1 MAKMDKYEEMFEGL
15 DLSDEFKRSFLM
27 AKGIDVSEPE
37 EVVAAQEPSASLV
50 NTPVQEKQQE
60 SVDETKTPPP
70 IPTKVQPQTSESKVF
85 YKDVTEKIEASL
97 ADEYENIVKEKNH
110 LLSTYDPDLSI
121 SLKEDVNQFFNP
133 TMAEPQKK
141 SIENKPIKI
150 EAQSM
155 HKEMLG
161 VENNKAIENVVEE
174 NTEIKP
180 VEIEA
185 EDNKVVENIIEENT
199 EIKPVEIEAEDNK
212 VVENVVE
219 ESTEIKPVE
228 IEAEDNKVAENVVE
242 ENIET
247 KDERVKVLKEFEQEK
262 IEDQDLLLDDDL
274 LDLDVDFA
282 FDLDAELDEIDK
294 LEKMLPKKDNSG
306 VKEKVVIEK
315 PDFSNRVENEDLK
328 VYDNF
333 YYLKELNPSLYT
345 KIKQTES
352 TLIHDHVK
360 TVQEFNG
367 VIETFCKDV
376 INADLNKICSKKVL
390 GTSFNYERVISMN
403 DANIVSLKD
412 IETLNHQLKNNVS
425 LDSKYTT
432 LVNDKNVIS
441 GNVLRNGLKSLDVVL
456 RAFYKVNDKK
466 KWLKDSTKIDAYD
479 IYKVT
484 TTAPGCK
491 KEYYGIDSSV
501 TPNAYAVIKEYDV
514 QNMDMNFVK
523 RNMSV
528 LERIHSNTMDPI
540 EGIADIK
547 QLNEVNTEDESYYV
561 SYVFHKQ
568 PMELSQENL
577 NRADTPFERVQMCKR
592 LSNAISQLHNLEE
605 PIYHRLINAKS
616 VVLCD
621 FSDKKFG
628 IVPYLINFDFSKF
641 KAADAKMTVLE
652 QFKNEVDS
660 LKQEDMEYICEYDMT
675 DTSYEKMDIYALGI
689 LFIRILS
696 GDLQSPRLDLADKLN
711 LIEENYNSKIADLL
725 EMMLSETAIDRP
737 TAKQVYAVFMEAY
750 SSVSSEKNDAIIVTP
765 KELKENDDVLNGD
778 ADLDFNYEEA
788 MQDLSDNENT
798 KESYIIPMDVERE
811 EDDEIVEEEEVVSK
825 KEKLDFS
832 YHEPNTPIE
841 IKDNFAYLKDHDL
854 TLYKKI
860 KDVESNC
867 INDHSG
873 TAKKLRDVLDYFLN
887 HLIKESNKEQQ
898 CLAFNRE
905 NANGK
910 DKEAK
915 NIESV
920 NIFIKVNFIDE
931 YNLLVNKK
939 NKGYRSTK
947 ERQTIINDLHALRMM
962 ANLAS
967 HQEDIVQ
974 SRWKKFRTSK
984 TINGEEKFVING
996 AVLKGCF
1003 GKLNTVLRFYYG
1015 EKSTNYS
1022 SHAMK
1027 LGDYDIYAYAAT
1039 KDSGGT
1045 RYLEEFH
1052 GIKQGKKNEY
1062 AIIRKYDKEKMDKN
1076 FIQRNISTLEL
1087 INDNM
1092 SNSIKGVSKVKD
1104 LNKIDSEDDEF
1115 YYIAY
1120 TFSKEPMA
1128 LNQQMLDKIKSSA
1141 EKVNICTTLSEAI
1154 SKLHDLEEPIY
1165 HRMINPGSIIVC
1177 DYGLKEGYVP
1187 YLIGFDFSKFD
1198 KQSEYATVIDVYN
1211 KEVERQNENNE
1222 DNFKYIC
1229 PNDLHVNSNSN
1240 FGQRDIYALGVLF
1253 IRILTGDL
1261 KPKKDEIDLLNE
1273 IEKQYSPELAD
1284 LLERMIS
1291 EAAMERPDANT
1302 VYSVF
1307 KEALEEY
1314 K

>member
-37 EVVAAQEPSASLV
+37 EVVATQEPSASLV

-60 SVDETKTPPP
+60 SVDETKTTTP

-85 YKDVTEKIEASL
+85 YKGVTEKIEASL

-141 SIENKPIKI
+141 SVENKPIKI
-150 EAQSM
+150 KAQSM

-174 NTEIKP
+174 S
-180 VEIEA
+180 
-185 EDNKVVENIIEENT
+185 T

-212 VVENVVE
+212 VVENV
-219 ESTEIKPVE
+219 I
-228 IEAEDNKVAENVVE
+228 E

-333 YYLKELNPSLYT
+333 YYLKDLNPSLYT

-376 INADLNKICSKKVL
+376 INADLNTICRKKVL

-696 GDLQSPRLDLADKLN
+696 GDLQSPRLDLADKL
-711 LIEENYNSKIADLL
+711 KA
-725 EMMLSETAIDRP
+725 
-737 TAKQVYAVFMEAY
+737 
-750 SSVSSEKNDAIIVTP
+750 
-765 KELKENDDVLNGD
+765 
-778 ADLDFNYEEA
+778 
-788 MQDLSDNENT
+788 
-798 KESYIIPMDVERE
+798 
-811 EDDEIVEEEEVVSK
+811 
-825 KEKLDFS
+825 
-832 YHEPNTPIE
+832 
-841 IKDNFAYLKDHDL
+841 
-854 TLYKKI
+854 
-860 KDVESNC
+860 
-867 INDHSG
+867 
-873 TAKKLRDVLDYFLN
+873 
-887 HLIKESNKEQQ
+887 
-898 CLAFNRE
+898 
-905 NANGK
+905 
-910 DKEAK
+910 
-915 NIESV
+915 
-920 NIFIKVNFIDE
+920 
-931 YNLLVNKK
+931 
-939 NKGYRSTK
+939 
-947 ERQTIINDLHALRMM
+947 
-962 ANLAS
+962 
-967 HQEDIVQ
+967 
-974 SRWKKFRTSK
+974 
-984 TINGEEKFVING
+984 
-996 AVLKGCF
+996 
-1003 GKLNTVLRFYYG
+1003 
-1015 EKSTNYS
+1015 
-1022 SHAMK
+1022 
-1027 LGDYDIYAYAAT
+1027 
-1039 KDSGGT
+1039 
-1045 RYLEEFH
+1045 
-1052 GIKQGKKNEY
+1052 
-1062 AIIRKYDKEKMDKN
+1062 
-1076 FIQRNISTLEL
+1076 
-1087 INDNM
+1087 
-1092 SNSIKGVSKVKD
+1092 
-1104 LNKIDSEDDEF
+1104 
-1115 YYIAY
+1115 
-1120 TFSKEPMA
+1120 
-1128 LNQQMLDKIKSSA
+1128 
-1141 EKVNICTTLSEAI
+1141 
-1154 SKLHDLEEPIY
+1154 
-1165 HRMINPGSIIVC
+1165 
-1177 DYGLKEGYVP
+1177 
-1187 YLIGFDFSKFD
+1187 
-1198 KQSEYATVIDVYN
+1198 
-1211 KEVERQNENNE
+1211 
-1222 DNFKYIC
+1222 
-1229 PNDLHVNSNSN
+1229 
-1240 FGQRDIYALGVLF
+1240 
-1253 IRILTGDL
+1253 
-1261 KPKKDEIDLLNE
+1261 
-1273 IEKQYSPELAD
+1273 
-1284 LLERMIS
+1284 
-1291 EAAMERPDANT
+1291 
-1302 VYSVF
+1302 
-1307 KEALEEY
+1307 
-1314 K
+1314 

>member
-37 EVVAAQEPSASLV
+37 EVVATQEPSASLV

-60 SVDETKTPPP
+60 SVDETKTTTP

-85 YKDVTEKIEASL
+85 YKGVTEKIEASL

-141 SIENKPIKI
+141 SVENKPIKI

-174 NTEIKP
+174 STEIKP

-185 EDNKVVENIIEENT
+185 EDNKVV
-199 EIKPVEIEAEDNK
+199 
-212 VVENVVE
+212 
-219 ESTEIKPVE
+219 
-228 IEAEDNKVAENVVE
+228 ENVVE

-333 YYLKELNPSLYT
+333 YYLKDLNPSLYT

-376 INADLNKICSKKVL
+376 INADLNTICRKKVL

-628 IVPYLINFDFSKF
+628 IVPYLINF
-641 KAADAKMTVLE
+641 
-652 QFKNEVDS
+652 
-660 LKQEDMEYICEYDMT
+660 
-675 DTSYEKMDIYALGI
+675 
-689 LFIRILS
+689 
-696 GDLQSPRLDLADKLN
+696 
-711 LIEENYNSKIADLL
+711 
-725 EMMLSETAIDRP
+725 
-737 TAKQVYAVFMEAY
+737 
-750 SSVSSEKNDAIIVTP
+750 VST
-765 KELKENDDVLNGD
+765 
-778 ADLDFNYEEA
+778 
-788 MQDLSDNENT
+788 
-798 KESYIIPMDVERE
+798 
-811 EDDEIVEEEEVVSK
+811 
-825 KEKLDFS
+825 
-832 YHEPNTPIE
+832 
-841 IKDNFAYLKDHDL
+841 
-854 TLYKKI
+854 
-860 KDVESNC
+860 
-867 INDHSG
+867 
-873 TAKKLRDVLDYFLN
+873 
-887 HLIKESNKEQQ
+887 HLITP
-898 CLAFNRE
+898 R
-905 NANGK
+905 
-910 DKEAK
+910 
-915 NIESV
+915 
-920 NIFIKVNFIDE
+920 
-931 YNLLVNKK
+931 
-939 NKGYRSTK
+939 
-947 ERQTIINDLHALRMM
+947 
-962 ANLAS
+962 
-967 HQEDIVQ
+967 
-974 SRWKKFRTSK
+974 KFQ
-984 TINGEEKFVING
+984 
-996 AVLKGCF
+996 VL
-1003 GKLNTVLRFYYG
+1003 
-1015 EKSTNYS
+1015 
-1022 SHAMK
+1022 
-1027 LGDYDIYAYAAT
+1027 
-1039 KDSGGT
+1039 
-1045 RYLEEFH
+1045 
-1052 GIKQGKKNEY
+1052 
-1062 AIIRKYDKEKMDKN
+1062 
-1076 FIQRNISTLEL
+1076 
-1087 INDNM
+1087 
-1092 SNSIKGVSKVKD
+1092 
-1104 LNKIDSEDDEF
+1104 
-1115 YYIAY
+1115 
-1120 TFSKEPMA
+1120 
-1128 LNQQMLDKIKSSA
+1128 
-1141 EKVNICTTLSEAI
+1141 
-1154 SKLHDLEEPIY
+1154 
-1165 HRMINPGSIIVC
+1165 
-1177 DYGLKEGYVP
+1177 
-1187 YLIGFDFSKFD
+1187 
-1198 KQSEYATVIDVYN
+1198 
-1211 KEVERQNENNE
+1211 
-1222 DNFKYIC
+1222 
-1229 PNDLHVNSNSN
+1229 
-1240 FGQRDIYALGVLF
+1240 
-1253 IRILTGDL
+1253 
-1261 KPKKDEIDLLNE
+1261 
-1273 IEKQYSPELAD
+1273 
-1284 LLERMIS
+1284 
-1291 EAAMERPDANT
+1291 
-1302 VYSVF
+1302 
-1307 KEALEEY
+1307 
-1314 K
+1314 

>member
-37 EVVAAQEPSASLV
+37 EVVATQEPSASLG

-60 SVDETKTPPP
+60 SVDETKTTTP
-70 IPTKVQPQTSESKVF
+70 ILTKVQPQTSKSKVF

-141 SIENKPIKI
+141 SVENKPIKI

-174 NTEIKP
+174 S
-180 VEIEA
+180 
-185 EDNKVVENIIEENT
+185 T

-212 VVENVVE
+212 VVENV
-219 ESTEIKPVE
+219 I
-228 IEAEDNKVAENVVE
+228 E

-333 YYLKELNPSLYT
+333 YYLKDLNPSLYT

-376 INADLNKICSKKVL
+376 INADLNTICSKKVL

-403 DANIVSLKD
+403 DANIVSLND

-1015 EKSTNYS
+1015 EKSTNYN

-1229 PNDLHVNSNSN
+1229 PNDLHANCNSN
-1240 FGQRDIYALGVLF
+1240 FGQRDIYALGMLF
-1253 IRILTGDL
+1253 IRILTGNL
-1261 KPKKDEIDLLNE
+1261 NPEKNEIKLLDEIE
-1273 IEKQYSPELAD
+1273 EQYSAKLAD

>member
-27 AKGIDVSEPE
+27 AKGIDVSESE

-97 ADEYENIVKEKNH
+97 ADKYENIVKEKNH

-185 EDNKVVENIIEENT
+185 EDNKVVENVI
-199 EIKPVEIEAEDNK
+199 
-212 VVENVVE
+212 
-219 ESTEIKPVE
+219 
-228 IEAEDNKVAENVVE
+228 E

-294 LEKMLPKKDNSG
+294 LEKMLPKKDISG

-360 TVQEFNG
+360 TVQEFSG

-376 INADLNKICSKKVL
+376 INADLNTICSKKVL

-592 LSNAISQLHNLEE
+592 LSNAISQLHHLEE

-841 IKDNFAYLKDHDL
+841 IKDNFAYLKDHNMR
-854 TLYKKI
+854 LYNEI
-860 KDVESNC
+860 KTVESGC
-867 INDHSG
+867 IKNHFT
-873 TAKKLRDVLDYFLN
+873 TAEALRGPLDIFLN
-887 HLIKESNKEQQ
+887 TVIKESGLEGDCVKEYNSNSNNK
-898 CLAFNRE
+898 
-905 NANGK
+905 
-910 DKEAK
+910 AK
-915 NIESV
+915 NIEGVSPA
-920 NIFIKVNFIDE
+920 IKINFITVE
-931 YNLLVNKK
+931 KLLTK
-939 NKGYRSTK
+939 NTK
-947 ERQTIINDLHALRMM
+947 SKIIRDLNTVRRM
-962 ANLAS
+962 ANLGAHKES
-967 HQEDIVQ
+967 IANSE
-974 SRWKKFRTSK
+974 WKPFRVEK
-984 TINGEEKFVING
+984 NIDGEVKYIINGK
-996 AVLKGCF
+996 VLKDCF
-1003 GKLNTVLRFYYG
+1003 GYLNNVFRLYYG
-1015 EKSTNYS
+1015 EKNAGYNRDT
-1022 SHAMK
+1022 MK
-1027 LGDYDIYAYAAT
+1027 LDDYDIYDYAVNEG
-1039 KDSGGT
+1039 DGNT

-1240 FGQRDIYALGVLF
+1240 FGQRDIYALGMLF
-1253 IRILTGDL
+1253 IRILTGNL
-1261 KPKKDEIDLLNE
+1261 NPEKNEIKLLDEIE
-1273 IEKQYSPELAD
+1273 EQYSAKLAD

>member
-185 EDNKVVENIIEENT
+185 EDNKVV
-199 EIKPVEIEAEDNK
+199 
-212 VVENVVE
+212 
-219 ESTEIKPVE
+219 
-228 IEAEDNKVAENVVE
+228 ENVVE

-616 VVLCD
+616 VALCD

-641 KAADAKMTVLE
+641 KAADAKMTVLG

-811 EDDEIVEEEEVVSK
+811 EDDDEIVEEEEVVSK

-1015 EKSTNYS
+1015 EKSTNYN

>member
-37 EVVAAQEPSASLV
+37 EVVATQEPSASLV

-60 SVDETKTPPP
+60 SVDETKTTTP

-141 SIENKPIKI
+141 SVENKPIKI
-150 EAQSM
+150 KAQSM

-174 NTEIKP
+174 S
-180 VEIEA
+180 
-185 EDNKVVENIIEENT
+185 T

-212 VVENVVE
+212 VVENV
-219 ESTEIKPVE
+219 I
-228 IEAEDNKVAENVVE
+228 E

-294 LEKMLPKKDNSG
+294 LEKMLPKKDNLG

-333 YYLKELNPSLYT
+333 YYLKDLNPSLYT

-376 INADLNKICSKKVL
+376 INADLNTICRKKVL

-514 QNMDMNFVK
+514 QNMDMNFMK

-696 GDLQSPRLDLADKLN
+696 GDLQSPRLDLADKSN

-778 ADLDFNYEEA
+778 VDLDFNYEEA

-841 IKDNFAYLKDHDL
+841 IKDNFAYLKDHNMR
-854 TLYKKI
+854 LYNEI
-860 KDVESNC
+860 KTVESGC
-867 INDHSG
+867 IKNHFT
-873 TAKKLRDVLDYFLN
+873 TAEALRGPLDIFLN
-887 HLIKESNKEQQ
+887 TVIKESGLEGDCVKEYNSNSNNK
-898 CLAFNRE
+898 
-905 NANGK
+905 
-910 DKEAK
+910 AK
-915 NIESV
+915 NIEGVSPA
-920 NIFIKVNFIDE
+920 IKINFITVE
-931 YNLLVNKK
+931 KLLTK
-939 NKGYRSTK
+939 NTK
-947 ERQTIINDLHALRMM
+947 SKIIRDLNTVRRM
-962 ANLAS
+962 ANLGAHKES
-967 HQEDIVQ
+967 IANSE
-974 SRWKKFRTSK
+974 WKPFRVEK
-984 TINGEEKFVING
+984 NIDGEVKYIINGK
-996 AVLKGCF
+996 VLKDCF
-1003 GKLNTVLRFYYG
+1003 GYLNNVFRLYYG
-1015 EKSTNYS
+1015 EKNAGYNRDT
-1022 SHAMK
+1022 MK
-1027 LGDYDIYAYAAT
+1027 LDDYDIYDYAVNEG
-1039 KDSGGT
+1039 DGNT

-1240 FGQRDIYALGVLF
+1240 FGQRDIYALGMLF
-1253 IRILTGDL
+1253 IRILTGNL
-1261 KPKKDEIDLLNE
+1261 NPEKNEIKLLDEIE
-1273 IEKQYSPELAD
+1273 EQYSAKLAD

>member
-37 EVVAAQEPSASLV
+37 EVVATQEPSASLV

-60 SVDETKTPPP
+60 SVDETKTTTP

-141 SIENKPIKI
+141 SVENKPIKI

-174 NTEIKP
+174 STEIKP

-185 EDNKVVENIIEENT
+185 EDNKVV
-199 EIKPVEIEAEDNK
+199 
-212 VVENVVE
+212 
-219 ESTEIKPVE
+219 
-228 IEAEDNKVAENVVE
+228 ENVVE

-294 LEKMLPKKDNSG
+294 LEKMLPKKDNLG

-333 YYLKELNPSLYT
+333 YYLKDLNPSLYT

-376 INADLNKICSKKVL
+376 INADLNTICRKKVL

-514 QNMDMNFVK
+514 QNMDMNFMK

-778 ADLDFNYEEA
+778 VDLDFNYEEA

-841 IKDNFAYLKDHDL
+841 IKDNFAYLKDHNMR
-854 TLYKKI
+854 LYNEI
-860 KDVESNC
+860 KTVESGC
-867 INDHSG
+867 IKNHFT
-873 TAKKLRDVLDYFLN
+873 TAEALRGPLDIFLN
-887 HLIKESNKEQQ
+887 TVIKESGLEGGCVKEYNSNSNNKT
-898 CLAFNRE
+898 
-905 NANGK
+905 
-910 DKEAK
+910 K
-915 NIESV
+915 NIEGVSPA
-920 NIFIKVNFIDE
+920 IKINFITVE
-931 YNLLVNKK
+931 KLLTK
-939 NKGYRSTK
+939 NTK
-947 ERQTIINDLHALRMM
+947 SKIIRDLNTVRRM
-962 ANLAS
+962 ANLGAHKES
-967 HQEDIVQ
+967 IANSE
-974 SRWKKFRTSK
+974 WKSFRVEK
-984 TINGEEKFVING
+984 NIDGEVKYVING
-996 AVLKGCF
+996 KVLKDCF
-1003 GKLNTVLRFYYG
+1003 GYLNNVFRLYYG
-1015 EKSTNYS
+1015 EKNAGYNRDT
-1022 SHAMK
+1022 MK
-1027 LGDYDIYAYAAT
+1027 LDDYDIYDYAVNE
-1039 KDSGGT
+1039 DDGNT

-1240 FGQRDIYALGVLF
+1240 FGQRDIYALGMLF
-1253 IRILTGDL
+1253 IRILTGNL
-1261 KPKKDEIDLLNE
+1261 NPEKNEIKLLDEIE
-1273 IEKQYSPELAD
+1273 EQYSAKLAD

>member
-141 SIENKPIKI
+141 SIENKPKKI

-161 VENNKAIENVVEE
+161 VENNKAI
-174 NTEIKP
+174 
-180 VEIEA
+180 
-185 EDNKVVENIIEENT
+185 
-199 EIKPVEIEAEDNK
+199 
-212 VVENVVE
+212 ENVVE

-1253 IRILTGDL
+1253 IRILTGEL
-1261 KPKKDEIDLLNE
+1261 KQKKDEIDLLNE

>member
-37 EVVAAQEPSASLV
+37 EVVAAQESSASLV

-60 SVDETKTPPP
+60 SVDETKTTTP

-133 TMAEPQKK
+133 TMDEPQKK

-174 NTEIKP
+174 S
-180 VEIEA
+180 
-185 EDNKVVENIIEENT
+185 T

-360 TVQEFNG
+360 TVQEFSG

-376 INADLNKICSKKVL
+376 INADLNTICSKKML

-501 TPNAYAVIKEYDV
+501 TPNVYAVIKEYDV

-737 TAKQVYAVFMEAY
+737 TAKQVYAVFMEVY

-841 IKDNFAYLKDHDL
+841 IKDNFAYLKDHNMR
-854 TLYKKI
+854 LYNEI
-860 KDVESNC
+860 KTVESGC
-867 INDHSG
+867 IKNHFT
-873 TAKKLRDVLDYFLN
+873 TAEALRGPLDIFLN
-887 HLIKESNKEQQ
+887 TVIKESGLEGDCVKEYNSKSNNK
-898 CLAFNRE
+898 
-905 NANGK
+905 
-910 DKEAK
+910 AK
-915 NIESV
+915 NIEGVSPA
-920 NIFIKVNFIDE
+920 IKINFITVE
-931 YNLLVNKK
+931 KLLTK
-939 NKGYRSTK
+939 NTK
-947 ERQTIINDLHALRMM
+947 SKIIRDLNTVRRM
-962 ANLAS
+962 ANLGAHKES
-967 HQEDIVQ
+967 IANSE
-974 SRWKKFRTSK
+974 WKPFRVEK
-984 TINGEEKFVING
+984 NIDGEVKYIINGK
-996 AVLKGCF
+996 VLKDCF
-1003 GKLNTVLRFYYG
+1003 GYLNNVFRLYYG
-1015 EKSTNYS
+1015 EKNAGYNRDT
-1022 SHAMK
+1022 MK
-1027 LGDYDIYAYAAT
+1027 LDDYDIYDYAVNE
-1039 KDSGGT
+1039 DDGNT

-1120 TFSKEPMA
+1120 TFSKEPMV

>member
-37 EVVAAQEPSASLV
+37 EVVATQEPSASLV

-60 SVDETKTPPP
+60 SVDETKTTTP

-85 YKDVTEKIEASL
+85 YKGVTEKIEASL

-141 SIENKPIKI
+141 SVENKPIKI
-150 EAQSM
+150 KAQSM

-174 NTEIKP
+174 S
-180 VEIEA
+180 
-185 EDNKVVENIIEENT
+185 T

-212 VVENVVE
+212 VVENV
-219 ESTEIKPVE
+219 I
-228 IEAEDNKVAENVVE
+228 E

-333 YYLKELNPSLYT
+333 YYLKDLNPSLYT

-376 INADLNKICSKKVL
+376 INADLNTICRKKVL

-514 QNMDMNFVK
+514 QNMDMNFMK

-696 GDLQSPRLDLADKLN
+696 GDLQSPRLDLADKL
-711 LIEENYNSKIADLL
+711 
-725 EMMLSETAIDRP
+725 R
-737 TAKQVYAVFMEAY
+737 
-750 SSVSSEKNDAIIVTP
+750 
-765 KELKENDDVLNGD
+765 LN
-778 ADLDFNYEEA
+778 
-788 MQDLSDNENT
+788 
-798 KESYIIPMDVERE
+798 
-811 EDDEIVEEEEVVSK
+811 
-825 KEKLDFS
+825 
-832 YHEPNTPIE
+832 
-841 IKDNFAYLKDHDL
+841 
-854 TLYKKI
+854 
-860 KDVESNC
+860 
-867 INDHSG
+867 
-873 TAKKLRDVLDYFLN
+873 
-887 HLIKESNKEQQ
+887 
-898 CLAFNRE
+898 
-905 NANGK
+905 
-910 DKEAK
+910 
-915 NIESV
+915 
-920 NIFIKVNFIDE
+920 
-931 YNLLVNKK
+931 
-939 NKGYRSTK
+939 
-947 ERQTIINDLHALRMM
+947 
-962 ANLAS
+962 
-967 HQEDIVQ
+967 
-974 SRWKKFRTSK
+974 
-984 TINGEEKFVING
+984 
-996 AVLKGCF
+996 
-1003 GKLNTVLRFYYG
+1003 
-1015 EKSTNYS
+1015 
-1022 SHAMK
+1022 
-1027 LGDYDIYAYAAT
+1027 
-1039 KDSGGT
+1039 
-1045 RYLEEFH
+1045 
-1052 GIKQGKKNEY
+1052 
-1062 AIIRKYDKEKMDKN
+1062 
-1076 FIQRNISTLEL
+1076 
-1087 INDNM
+1087 
-1092 SNSIKGVSKVKD
+1092 
-1104 LNKIDSEDDEF
+1104 
-1115 YYIAY
+1115 
-1120 TFSKEPMA
+1120 
-1128 LNQQMLDKIKSSA
+1128 
-1141 EKVNICTTLSEAI
+1141 
-1154 SKLHDLEEPIY
+1154 
-1165 HRMINPGSIIVC
+1165 
-1177 DYGLKEGYVP
+1177 
-1187 YLIGFDFSKFD
+1187 
-1198 KQSEYATVIDVYN
+1198 
-1211 KEVERQNENNE
+1211 
-1222 DNFKYIC
+1222 
-1229 PNDLHVNSNSN
+1229 
-1240 FGQRDIYALGVLF
+1240 
-1253 IRILTGDL
+1253 
-1261 KPKKDEIDLLNE
+1261 
-1273 IEKQYSPELAD
+1273 
-1284 LLERMIS
+1284 
-1291 EAAMERPDANT
+1291 
-1302 VYSVF
+1302 
-1307 KEALEEY
+1307 
-1314 K
+1314 

>member
-37 EVVAAQEPSASLV
+37 EVVATQEPSASLV

-60 SVDETKTPPP
+60 SVDETKTTTP

-161 VENNKAIENVVEE
+161 VENNKAI
-174 NTEIKP
+174 
-180 VEIEA
+180 
-185 EDNKVVENIIEENT
+185 
-199 EIKPVEIEAEDNK
+199 
-212 VVENVVE
+212 ENVVE

-360 TVQEFNG
+360 TVQEFSG

-376 INADLNKICSKKVL
+376 INADLNTICSKKAL
-390 GTSFNYERVISMN
+390 GTSFNYERVISMD

-778 ADLDFNYEEA
+778 VDLDFNYEEA

-887 HLIKESNKEQQ
+887 HLIKESNKEQ

-974 SRWKKFRTSK
+974 GRWKKFRTSK

-1015 EKSTNYS
+1015 EKSTNYN

-1240 FGQRDIYALGVLF
+1240 FGQRDIYALGMLF
-1253 IRILTGDL
+1253 IRILTGNL
-1261 KPKKDEIDLLNE
+1261 NPEKNEIKLLDEIE
-1273 IEKQYSPELAD
+1273 EQYSAKLAD

>member
-37 EVVAAQEPSASLV
+37 EVVAAQESSASLV

-60 SVDETKTPPP
+60 SVDETKTTTP

-133 TMAEPQKK
+133 TMDEPQKK

-174 NTEIKP
+174 S
-180 VEIEA
+180 
-185 EDNKVVENIIEENT
+185 T

-228 IEAEDNKVAENVVE
+228 IEVEDNKVAENVVE

-360 TVQEFNG
+360 TVQEFSG
-367 VIETFCKDV
+367 VIETFCKEV
-376 INADLNKICSKKVL
+376 INADLNTICSKKVL

-425 LDSKYTT
+425 LDSKYTK
-432 LVNDKNVIS
+432 LVNDMNVIS

-798 KESYIIPMDVERE
+798 KESYIIPMDVERK

-841 IKDNFAYLKDHDL
+841 IKDNFAYLKDYDL

-1015 EKSTNYS
+1015 EKSTNYN

-1120 TFSKEPMA
+1120 TFSKEPMV

-1165 HRMINPGSIIVC
+1165 HRMINPSSIIVC

>member
-37 EVVAAQEPSASLV
+37 EVVATQEPSASLV

-60 SVDETKTPPP
+60 SVDETKTTTP

-85 YKDVTEKIEASL
+85 YKGVTEKIEASL

-141 SIENKPIKI
+141 SVENKPIKI

-174 NTEIKP
+174 
-180 VEIEA
+180 
-185 EDNKVVENIIEENT
+185 
-199 EIKPVEIEAEDNK
+199 
-212 VVENVVE
+212 
-219 ESTEIKPVE
+219 STEIKPVE
-228 IEAEDNKVAENVVE
+228 IETEDNKVVENVVE

-333 YYLKELNPSLYT
+333 YYLKDLNPSLYT

-376 INADLNKICSKKVL
+376 INADLNTICRKKVL

-778 ADLDFNYEEA
+778 VDLDFNYEEA

-798 KESYIIPMDVERE
+798 KESYIIPMDV
-811 EDDEIVEEEEVVSK
+811 
-825 KEKLDFS
+825 
-832 YHEPNTPIE
+832 
-841 IKDNFAYLKDHDL
+841 
-854 TLYKKI
+854 
-860 KDVESNC
+860 
-867 INDHSG
+867 
-873 TAKKLRDVLDYFLN
+873 
-887 HLIKESNKEQQ
+887 
-898 CLAFNRE
+898 
-905 NANGK
+905 
-910 DKEAK
+910 
-915 NIESV
+915 
-920 NIFIKVNFIDE
+920 
-931 YNLLVNKK
+931 
-939 NKGYRSTK
+939 
-947 ERQTIINDLHALRMM
+947 
-962 ANLAS
+962 
-967 HQEDIVQ
+967 
-974 SRWKKFRTSK
+974 
-984 TINGEEKFVING
+984 
-996 AVLKGCF
+996 
-1003 GKLNTVLRFYYG
+1003 
-1015 EKSTNYS
+1015 
-1022 SHAMK
+1022 
-1027 LGDYDIYAYAAT
+1027 
-1039 KDSGGT
+1039 
-1045 RYLEEFH
+1045 
-1052 GIKQGKKNEY
+1052 
-1062 AIIRKYDKEKMDKN
+1062 
-1076 FIQRNISTLEL
+1076 
-1087 INDNM
+1087 
-1092 SNSIKGVSKVKD
+1092 
-1104 LNKIDSEDDEF
+1104 
-1115 YYIAY
+1115 
-1120 TFSKEPMA
+1120 
-1128 LNQQMLDKIKSSA
+1128 
-1141 EKVNICTTLSEAI
+1141 
-1154 SKLHDLEEPIY
+1154 
-1165 HRMINPGSIIVC
+1165 
-1177 DYGLKEGYVP
+1177 
-1187 YLIGFDFSKFD
+1187 
-1198 KQSEYATVIDVYN
+1198 
-1211 KEVERQNENNE
+1211 
-1222 DNFKYIC
+1222 
-1229 PNDLHVNSNSN
+1229 
-1240 FGQRDIYALGVLF
+1240 
-1253 IRILTGDL
+1253 
-1261 KPKKDEIDLLNE
+1261 
-1273 IEKQYSPELAD
+1273 
-1284 LLERMIS
+1284 
-1291 EAAMERPDANT
+1291 
-1302 VYSVF
+1302 
-1307 KEALEEY
+1307 
-1314 K
+1314 

>member
-185 EDNKVVENIIEENT
+185 EDNKVVEN
-199 EIKPVEIEAEDNK
+199 
-212 VVENVVE
+212 
-219 ESTEIKPVE
+219 
-228 IEAEDNKVAENVVE
+228 VVE

-294 LEKMLPKKDNSG
+294 LEKMLPKKDNLG

-376 INADLNKICSKKVL
+376 INADLNTICSKKVL

-466 KWLKDSTKIDAYD
+466 EWLKDSTKIDAYD

-841 IKDNFAYLKDHDL
+841 IKDNFAYLKDHNMR
-854 TLYKKI
+854 LYNEI
-860 KDVESNC
+860 KTVESGC
-867 INDHSG
+867 IKNHFT
-873 TAKKLRDVLDYFLN
+873 TAEALRGPLDIFLN
-887 HLIKESNKEQQ
+887 TVIKESGLEGDCVKEYNSNSNNK
-898 CLAFNRE
+898 
-905 NANGK
+905 
-910 DKEAK
+910 AK
-915 NIESV
+915 NIEGVSPA
-920 NIFIKVNFIDE
+920 IKINFITVE
-931 YNLLVNKK
+931 KLLTK
-939 NKGYRSTK
+939 NTK
-947 ERQTIINDLHALRMM
+947 SKIIRDLNTVRRM
-962 ANLAS
+962 ANLGAHKES
-967 HQEDIVQ
+967 IANSE
-974 SRWKKFRTSK
+974 WKPFRVEK
-984 TINGEEKFVING
+984 NIDGEVKYIINGK
-996 AVLKGCF
+996 VLKDCF
-1003 GKLNTVLRFYYG
+1003 GYLNNVFRLYYG
-1015 EKSTNYS
+1015 EKNAGYNRDT
-1022 SHAMK
+1022 MK
-1027 LGDYDIYAYAAT
+1027 LDDYDIYDYAVNEG
-1039 KDSGGT
+1039 DGNT

>member
-37 EVVAAQEPSASLV
+37 EVVATQEPSASLV

-60 SVDETKTPPP
+60 SVDETKTTTP

-85 YKDVTEKIEASL
+85 YKGVTEKIEASL

-141 SIENKPIKI
+141 SVENKPIKI

-174 NTEIKP
+174 S
-180 VEIEA
+180 
-185 EDNKVVENIIEENT
+185 T

-219 ESTEIKPVE
+219 E
-228 IEAEDNKVAENVVE
+228 
-242 ENIET
+242 NIET
-247 KDERVKVLKEFEQEK
+247 KDESVKVLKEFEQEK

-333 YYLKELNPSLYT
+333 YYLKDLNPSLYT

-376 INADLNKICSKKVL
+376 INADLNTICRKKVL

-568 PMELSQENL
+568 PMELSRENL

-778 ADLDFNYEEA
+778 
-788 MQDLSDNENT
+788 
-798 KESYIIPMDVERE
+798 V
-811 EDDEIVEEEEVVSK
+811 
-825 KEKLDFS
+825 
-832 YHEPNTPIE
+832 
-841 IKDNFAYLKDHDL
+841 
-854 TLYKKI
+854 
-860 KDVESNC
+860 
-867 INDHSG
+867 
-873 TAKKLRDVLDYFLN
+873 
-887 HLIKESNKEQQ
+887 
-898 CLAFNRE
+898 
-905 NANGK
+905 
-910 DKEAK
+910 
-915 NIESV
+915 
-920 NIFIKVNFIDE
+920 
-931 YNLLVNKK
+931 
-939 NKGYRSTK
+939 
-947 ERQTIINDLHALRMM
+947 
-962 ANLAS
+962 
-967 HQEDIVQ
+967 
-974 SRWKKFRTSK
+974 
-984 TINGEEKFVING
+984 
-996 AVLKGCF
+996 
-1003 GKLNTVLRFYYG
+1003 
-1015 EKSTNYS
+1015 
-1022 SHAMK
+1022 
-1027 LGDYDIYAYAAT
+1027 
-1039 KDSGGT
+1039 
-1045 RYLEEFH
+1045 
-1052 GIKQGKKNEY
+1052 
-1062 AIIRKYDKEKMDKN
+1062 
-1076 FIQRNISTLEL
+1076 
-1087 INDNM
+1087 
-1092 SNSIKGVSKVKD
+1092 
-1104 LNKIDSEDDEF
+1104 
-1115 YYIAY
+1115 
-1120 TFSKEPMA
+1120 
-1128 LNQQMLDKIKSSA
+1128 
-1141 EKVNICTTLSEAI
+1141 
-1154 SKLHDLEEPIY
+1154 
-1165 HRMINPGSIIVC
+1165 
-1177 DYGLKEGYVP
+1177 
-1187 YLIGFDFSKFD
+1187 
-1198 KQSEYATVIDVYN
+1198 
-1211 KEVERQNENNE
+1211 
-1222 DNFKYIC
+1222 
-1229 PNDLHVNSNSN
+1229 
-1240 FGQRDIYALGVLF
+1240 
-1253 IRILTGDL
+1253 
-1261 KPKKDEIDLLNE
+1261 
-1273 IEKQYSPELAD
+1273 
-1284 LLERMIS
+1284 
-1291 EAAMERPDANT
+1291 
-1302 VYSVF
+1302 
-1307 KEALEEY
+1307 
-1314 K
+1314 

>member
-60 SVDETKTPPP
+60 SVDETKTTIP

-133 TMAEPQKK
+133 TMDEPQKK

-185 EDNKVVENIIEENT
+185 EDNKVVENVI
-199 EIKPVEIEAEDNK
+199 
-212 VVENVVE
+212 
-219 ESTEIKPVE
+219 
-228 IEAEDNKVAENVVE
+228 E

-788 MQDLSDNENT
+788 MQDLLDNENT

-996 AVLKGCF
+996 AILKGCF

-1015 EKSTNYS
+1015 EKSTNYN

>member
-60 SVDETKTPPP
+60 SVDETKTTTP

-174 NTEIKP
+174 STEIKP

-185 EDNKVVENIIEENT
+185 EDNKV
-199 EIKPVEIEAEDNK
+199 A
-212 VVENVVE
+212 ENVVE

-360 TVQEFNG
+360 TVQEFSG

-376 INADLNKICSKKVL
+376 INADLNTICSKKAL
-390 GTSFNYERVISMN
+390 GTSFNYERVISMD

-841 IKDNFAYLKDHDL
+841 IKDNFAYLKDHNMR
-854 TLYKKI
+854 LYNEI
-860 KDVESNC
+860 KTVESGC
-867 INDHSG
+867 IKNHFT
-873 TAKKLRDVLDYFLN
+873 TAEALRGPLDIFLN
-887 HLIKESNKEQQ
+887 TVIKESGLEGGCVKEYNSNSNNK
-898 CLAFNRE
+898 
-905 NANGK
+905 
-910 DKEAK
+910 AK
-915 NIESV
+915 NIEGVSPA
-920 NIFIKVNFIDE
+920 IKINFITVE
-931 YNLLVNKK
+931 KLLTK
-939 NKGYRSTK
+939 NTK
-947 ERQTIINDLHALRMM
+947 SKIIRDLNTVRRM
-962 ANLAS
+962 ANLGAHKES
-967 HQEDIVQ
+967 IANSE
-974 SRWKKFRTSK
+974 WKPFRVEK
-984 TINGEEKFVING
+984 NIDGEVKYIINGK
-996 AVLKGCF
+996 VLKDCF
-1003 GKLNTVLRFYYG
+1003 GYLNNVFRLYYG
-1015 EKSTNYS
+1015 EKNAGYNRDT
-1022 SHAMK
+1022 MK
-1027 LGDYDIYAYAAT
+1027 LDDYDIYDYAVNEG
-1039 KDSGGT
+1039 DGNT

>member
-37 EVVAAQEPSASLV
+37 EVVAAQESSASLV

-60 SVDETKTPPP
+60 SVDETKTTTP

-133 TMAEPQKK
+133 TMDEPQKK

-185 EDNKVVENIIEENT
+185 EDNKVVEN
-199 EIKPVEIEAEDNK
+199 
-212 VVENVVE
+212 VVE

-228 IEAEDNKVAENVVE
+228 IEAEDNKVVENVIE

-360 TVQEFNG
+360 TVQEFSG

-376 INADLNKICSKKVL
+376 INADLNTICSKKVL
-390 GTSFNYERVISMN
+390 GTSFNYERVTSMN

-788 MQDLSDNENT
+788 MQDLLDNENT
-798 KESYIIPMDVERE
+798 KESYIIQMDVERE

-996 AVLKGCF
+996 AILKGCF

-1015 EKSTNYS
+1015 EKSTNYN

>member
-37 EVVAAQEPSASLV
+37 EVVAAQESSASLV

-60 SVDETKTPPP
+60 SVDETKTTTP

-133 TMAEPQKK
+133 TMDEPQKK

-174 NTEIKP
+174 S
-180 VEIEA
+180 
-185 EDNKVVENIIEENT
+185 T

-360 TVQEFNG
+360 TVQEFSG
-367 VIETFCKDV
+367 VIETFCKEV
-376 INADLNKICSKKVL
+376 INADLNTICSKKVL

-425 LDSKYTT
+425 LDSKYTK
-432 LVNDKNVIS
+432 LVNDMNVIS

-798 KESYIIPMDVERE
+798 KESYIIPMDVERK

-841 IKDNFAYLKDHDL
+841 IKDNFAYLKDYDL

-1015 EKSTNYS
+1015 EKSTNYN

-1120 TFSKEPMA
+1120 TFSKEPMV

-1154 SKLHDLEEPIY
+1154 SKLHNLEEPIY
-1165 HRMINPGSIIVC
+1165 HRMINPSSIIVC

>member
-37 EVVAAQEPSASLV
+37 EVVATQEPSASLV

-60 SVDETKTPPP
+60 SVDETKTTTP

-141 SIENKPIKI
+141 SVENKPIKI

-174 NTEIKP
+174 S
-180 VEIEA
+180 
-185 EDNKVVENIIEENT
+185 T

-212 VVENVVE
+212 VVENV
-219 ESTEIKPVE
+219 I
-228 IEAEDNKVAENVVE
+228 E

-262 IEDQDLLLDDDL
+262 IDDQDLLLDDDL

-333 YYLKELNPSLYT
+333 YYLKDLNPFLYT

-376 INADLNKICSKKVL
+376 INADLNTICRKKVL

-403 DANIVSLKD
+403 DANIVSLND

-696 GDLQSPRLDLADKLN
+696 GNLQSPRLDLADKLN

-778 ADLDFNYEEA
+778 VDLDFNYEEA
-788 MQDLSDNENT
+788 MQDL
-798 KESYIIPMDVERE
+798 M
-811 EDDEIVEEEEVVSK
+811 
-825 KEKLDFS
+825 L
-832 YHEPNTPIE
+832 
-841 IKDNFAYLKDHDL
+841 AYK
-854 TLYKKI
+854 
-860 KDVESNC
+860 
-867 INDHSG
+867 
-873 TAKKLRDVLDYFLN
+873 
-887 HLIKESNKEQQ
+887 
-898 CLAFNRE
+898 
-905 NANGK
+905 
-910 DKEAK
+910 
-915 NIESV
+915 
-920 NIFIKVNFIDE
+920 
-931 YNLLVNKK
+931 
-939 NKGYRSTK
+939 
-947 ERQTIINDLHALRMM
+947 
-962 ANLAS
+962 
-967 HQEDIVQ
+967 
-974 SRWKKFRTSK
+974 
-984 TINGEEKFVING
+984 
-996 AVLKGCF
+996 
-1003 GKLNTVLRFYYG
+1003 
-1015 EKSTNYS
+1015 
-1022 SHAMK
+1022 
-1027 LGDYDIYAYAAT
+1027 
-1039 KDSGGT
+1039 
-1045 RYLEEFH
+1045 
-1052 GIKQGKKNEY
+1052 
-1062 AIIRKYDKEKMDKN
+1062 
-1076 FIQRNISTLEL
+1076 
-1087 INDNM
+1087 
-1092 SNSIKGVSKVKD
+1092 
-1104 LNKIDSEDDEF
+1104 
-1115 YYIAY
+1115 
-1120 TFSKEPMA
+1120 
-1128 LNQQMLDKIKSSA
+1128 
-1141 EKVNICTTLSEAI
+1141 
-1154 SKLHDLEEPIY
+1154 
-1165 HRMINPGSIIVC
+1165 
-1177 DYGLKEGYVP
+1177 
-1187 YLIGFDFSKFD
+1187 
-1198 KQSEYATVIDVYN
+1198 
-1211 KEVERQNENNE
+1211 
-1222 DNFKYIC
+1222 
-1229 PNDLHVNSNSN
+1229 
-1240 FGQRDIYALGVLF
+1240 
-1253 IRILTGDL
+1253 
-1261 KPKKDEIDLLNE
+1261 
-1273 IEKQYSPELAD
+1273 
-1284 LLERMIS
+1284 
-1291 EAAMERPDANT
+1291 
-1302 VYSVF
+1302 
-1307 KEALEEY
+1307 
-1314 K
+1314 

>member
-27 AKGIDVSEPE
+27 AKGIDVSESE

-141 SIENKPIKI
+141 SIENKPKKI

-161 VENNKAIENVVEE
+161 VENNKAI
-174 NTEIKP
+174 
-180 VEIEA
+180 
-185 EDNKVVENIIEENT
+185 
-199 EIKPVEIEAEDNK
+199 
-212 VVENVVE
+212 ENVVE

-294 LEKMLPKKDNSG
+294 LEKMLPKKDNLG

-360 TVQEFNG
+360 TVQEFSG

-376 INADLNKICSKKVL
+376 INADLNTICSKKAL
-390 GTSFNYERVISMN
+390 GTSFNYERVISMD

-412 IETLNHQLKNNVS
+412 IETLNHQLKNNVF

-466 KWLKDSTKIDAYD
+466 KWLKDSTKIDTYD

-725 EMMLSETAIDRP
+725 EMMLSETSIDRP

-1015 EKSTNYS
+1015 EKSTNYN

>member
-185 EDNKVVENIIEENT
+185 EDNKVV
-199 EIKPVEIEAEDNK
+199 
-212 VVENVVE
+212 
-219 ESTEIKPVE
+219 
-228 IEAEDNKVAENVVE
+228 ENVVE

-811 EDDEIVEEEEVVSK
+811 EDDDEIVEEEEVVSK

-1015 EKSTNYS
+1015 EKSTNYN

>member
-37 EVVAAQEPSASLV
+37 EVVAAQEPSVSLV

-60 SVDETKTPPP
+60 SVDETKTTTP

-141 SIENKPIKI
+141 SVENKPIKI

-174 NTEIKP
+174 
-180 VEIEA
+180 
-185 EDNKVVENIIEENT
+185 
-199 EIKPVEIEAEDNK
+199 
-212 VVENVVE
+212 
-219 ESTEIKPVE
+219 STEIKPVE
-228 IEAEDNKVAENVVE
+228 IEAEDNKIVENVVEENIVANPVEIEAEDSKVVENVIE

-247 KDERVKVLKEFEQEK
+247 KDERVKTLKEKEK

-333 YYLKELNPSLYT
+333 YYLKELNPSLYI

-376 INADLNKICSKKVL
+376 INADLNTICSKKVL

-547 QLNEVNTEDESYYV
+547 QLNEVNTEDESYYI

-778 ADLDFNYEEA
+778 ADLDFNYEEV

-811 EDDEIVEEEEVVSK
+811 DDDEIVEEEEVVSK

-841 IKDNFAYLKDHDL
+841 IKDNFAYLKNHNMR
-854 TLYKKI
+854 LYNEI
-860 KDVESNC
+860 KMVESGC
-867 INDHSG
+867 IGNHFT
-873 TAKKLRDVLDYFLN
+873 TAEALRGPLDIFLN
-887 HLIKESNKEQQ
+887 TVIKESSLEDDCVKEYNSKSSNNK
-898 CLAFNRE
+898 
-905 NANGK
+905 K
-910 DKEAK
+910 AK
-915 NIESV
+915 NIEGVSPAV
-920 NIFIKVNFIDE
+920 KINFITVE
-931 YNLLVNKK
+931 KLLTK
-939 NKGYRSTK
+939 NTK
-947 ERQTIINDLHALRMM
+947 SKIIRDLDTVRRM
-962 ANLAS
+962 ANLGAHKES
-967 HQEDIVQ
+967 IANSE
-974 SRWKKFRTSK
+974 WKPFRIEK
-984 TINGEEKFVING
+984 NINGEVKYVIKG
-996 AVLKGCF
+996 ETLKDCF
-1003 GKLNTVLRFYYG
+1003 GCLNNVFRLYYG
-1015 EKSTNYS
+1015 EKNAGYNLDV
-1022 SHAMK
+1022 MK
-1027 LGDYDIYAYAAT
+1027 LGDYDIYSSAYI
-1039 KDSGGT
+1039 KNSGET

-1062 AIIRKYDKEKMDKN
+1062 AIIRKYDKKTMDQN

-1087 INDNM
+1087 IN
-1092 SNSIKGVSKVKD
+1092 SNTSSFIRGVAQAKE
-1104 LNKIDSEDDEF
+1104 LNRVDSEDDEF

-1120 TFSKEPMA
+1120 IFYKEPMV
-1128 LNQQMLDKIKSSA
+1128 LNQKMLDKVKSSG
-1141 EKVNICTTLSEAI
+1141 EKVNICTILSEAI
-1154 SKLHDLEEPIY
+1154 SSLHNLEEPIY
-1165 HRMINPGSIIVC
+1165 HRMINPKSVIIC
-1177 DYGLKEGYVP
+1177 DYETKQGYVP

-1211 KEVERQNENNE
+1211 KELERQNESKE
-1222 DNFKYIC
+1222 DIYSYIC
-1229 PNDLHVNSNSN
+1229 PNDLHANSNSN
-1240 FGQRDIYALGVLF
+1240 FGQRDIYALGMLF
-1253 IRILTGDL
+1253 IRILTGNL
-1261 KPKKDEIDLLNE
+1261 NPEKNEIKLLDEIE
-1273 IEKQYSPELAD
+1273 EQYSAKLAD

>member
-1 MAKMDKYEEMFEGL
+1 
-15 DLSDEFKRSFLM
+15 
-27 AKGIDVSEPE
+27 
-37 EVVAAQEPSASLV
+37 
-50 NTPVQEKQQE
+50 
-60 SVDETKTPPP
+60 
-70 IPTKVQPQTSESKVF
+70 
-85 YKDVTEKIEASL
+85 
-97 ADEYENIVKEKNH
+97 
-110 LLSTYDPDLSI
+110 
-121 SLKEDVNQFFNP
+121 
-133 TMAEPQKK
+133 
-141 SIENKPIKI
+141 
-150 EAQSM
+150 M

-161 VENNKAIENVVEE
+161 VENNKAI
-174 NTEIKP
+174 
-180 VEIEA
+180 
-185 EDNKVVENIIEENT
+185 
-199 EIKPVEIEAEDNK
+199 
-212 VVENVVE
+212 ENVVE

-228 IEAEDNKVAENVVE
+228 IEAEDNKVVENVVE

-333 YYLKELNPSLYT
+333 YYLKDLNPSLYT

-376 INADLNKICSKKVL
+376 INADLNTICRKKVL

-652 QFKNEVDS
+652 QFK
-660 LKQEDMEYICEYDMT
+660 
-675 DTSYEKMDIYALGI
+675 
-689 LFIRILS
+689 
-696 GDLQSPRLDLADKLN
+696 
-711 LIEENYNSKIADLL
+711 
-725 EMMLSETAIDRP
+725 
-737 TAKQVYAVFMEAY
+737 
-750 SSVSSEKNDAIIVTP
+750 
-765 KELKENDDVLNGD
+765 
-778 ADLDFNYEEA
+778 
-788 MQDLSDNENT
+788 
-798 KESYIIPMDVERE
+798 
-811 EDDEIVEEEEVVSK
+811 
-825 KEKLDFS
+825 
-832 YHEPNTPIE
+832 
-841 IKDNFAYLKDHDL
+841 
-854 TLYKKI
+854 
-860 KDVESNC
+860 
-867 INDHSG
+867 
-873 TAKKLRDVLDYFLN
+873 
-887 HLIKESNKEQQ
+887 
-898 CLAFNRE
+898 
-905 NANGK
+905 
-910 DKEAK
+910 
-915 NIESV
+915 
-920 NIFIKVNFIDE
+920 
-931 YNLLVNKK
+931 
-939 NKGYRSTK
+939 
-947 ERQTIINDLHALRMM
+947 
-962 ANLAS
+962 
-967 HQEDIVQ
+967 
-974 SRWKKFRTSK
+974 
-984 TINGEEKFVING
+984 
-996 AVLKGCF
+996 
-1003 GKLNTVLRFYYG
+1003 
-1015 EKSTNYS
+1015 
-1022 SHAMK
+1022 MK
-1027 LGDYDIYAYAAT
+1027 
-1039 KDSGGT
+1039 
-1045 RYLEEFH
+1045 
-1052 GIKQGKKNEY
+1052 
-1062 AIIRKYDKEKMDKN
+1062 
-1076 FIQRNISTLEL
+1076 
-1087 INDNM
+1087 
-1092 SNSIKGVSKVKD
+1092 
-1104 LNKIDSEDDEF
+1104 
-1115 YYIAY
+1115 
-1120 TFSKEPMA
+1120 
-1128 LNQQMLDKIKSSA
+1128 
-1141 EKVNICTTLSEAI
+1141 
-1154 SKLHDLEEPIY
+1154 
-1165 HRMINPGSIIVC
+1165 
-1177 DYGLKEGYVP
+1177 
-1187 YLIGFDFSKFD
+1187 
-1198 KQSEYATVIDVYN
+1198 
-1211 KEVERQNENNE
+1211 
-1222 DNFKYIC
+1222 
-1229 PNDLHVNSNSN
+1229 
-1240 FGQRDIYALGVLF
+1240 
-1253 IRILTGDL
+1253 
-1261 KPKKDEIDLLNE
+1261 
-1273 IEKQYSPELAD
+1273 
-1284 LLERMIS
+1284 
-1291 EAAMERPDANT
+1291 
-1302 VYSVF
+1302 
-1307 KEALEEY
+1307 
-1314 K
+1314 

>member
-60 SVDETKTPPP
+60 SVDETKTTTP

-161 VENNKAIENVVEE
+161 VENNKAI
-174 NTEIKP
+174 
-180 VEIEA
+180 
-185 EDNKVVENIIEENT
+185 
-199 EIKPVEIEAEDNK
+199 
-212 VVENVVE
+212 ENVVE

-360 TVQEFNG
+360 TVQEFSG

-376 INADLNKICSKKVL
+376 INADLNTICSKKAL
-390 GTSFNYERVISMN
+390 GTSFNYERVISMD

-778 ADLDFNYEEA
+778 VDLDFNYEEA
-788 MQDLSDNENT
+788 IQDLSDNENT

-841 IKDNFAYLKDHDL
+841 IKDNFAYLKDHNMR
-854 TLYKKI
+854 LYNEI
-860 KDVESNC
+860 KTVESGC
-867 INDHSG
+867 IKNHFT
-873 TAKKLRDVLDYFLN
+873 TAEALRGPLDIFLN
-887 HLIKESNKEQQ
+887 TVIKESGLEGDCVKEYNSNSNNK
-898 CLAFNRE
+898 
-905 NANGK
+905 
-910 DKEAK
+910 AK
-915 NIESV
+915 NIEGVSPA
-920 NIFIKVNFIDE
+920 IKINFITVE
-931 YNLLVNKK
+931 KLLTK
-939 NKGYRSTK
+939 NTK
-947 ERQTIINDLHALRMM
+947 SKIIRDLNTVRRM
-962 ANLAS
+962 ANLGAHKES
-967 HQEDIVQ
+967 IANSE
-974 SRWKKFRTSK
+974 WKPFRVEK
-984 TINGEEKFVING
+984 NIDGEVKYIINGK
-996 AVLKGCF
+996 VLKDCF
-1003 GKLNTVLRFYYG
+1003 GYLNNVFRLYYG
-1015 EKSTNYS
+1015 EKNAGYNRDT
-1022 SHAMK
+1022 MK
-1027 LGDYDIYAYAAT
+1027 LDDYDIYDYAVNEG
-1039 KDSGGT
+1039 DGNT

>member
-37 EVVAAQEPSASLV
+37 EVVAAQESSASLV

-60 SVDETKTPPP
+60 SVDETKTTTP

-133 TMAEPQKK
+133 TMDEPQKK

-185 EDNKVVENIIEENT
+185 EDNKVVEN
-199 EIKPVEIEAEDNK
+199 
-212 VVENVVE
+212 VVE

-228 IEAEDNKVAENVVE
+228 IEAEDNKVVENVIE

-360 TVQEFNG
+360 TVQEFSG

-376 INADLNKICSKKVL
+376 INADLNTICSKKML

-528 LERIHSNTMDPI
+528 LERIHSNAMDPI

-841 IKDNFAYLKDHDL
+841 IKDNFTYLKNHDL

-939 NKGYRSTK
+939 NNGYRSTK

-1015 EKSTNYS
+1015 EKSTNYN

-1120 TFSKEPMA
+1120 TFSKEPML

>member
-37 EVVAAQEPSASLV
+37 EVVATQEPSASLV

-60 SVDETKTPPP
+60 SVDETKTTTP

-141 SIENKPIKI
+141 SVENKPIKI
-150 EAQSM
+150 KAQSM

-174 NTEIKP
+174 S
-180 VEIEA
+180 
-185 EDNKVVENIIEENT
+185 T

-212 VVENVVE
+212 VVENV
-219 ESTEIKPVE
+219 I
-228 IEAEDNKVAENVVE
+228 E

-333 YYLKELNPSLYT
+333 YYLKDLNPSLYT

-376 INADLNKICSKKVL
+376 INADLNTICRKKVL

-750 SSVSSEKNDAIIVTP
+750 SSVSSEKNDTIIVTP

-811 EDDEIVEEEEVVSK
+811 EDDDEIVEEEEVVSK

-873 TAKKLRDVLDYFLN
+873 TVVLCQE
-887 HLIKESNKEQQ
+887 K
-898 CLAFNRE
+898 
-905 NANGK
+905 G
-910 DKEAK
+910 
-915 NIESV
+915 
-920 NIFIKVNFIDE
+920 
-931 YNLLVNKK
+931 LLK
-939 NKGYRSTK
+939 
-947 ERQTIINDLHALRMM
+947 
-962 ANLAS
+962 
-967 HQEDIVQ
+967 
-974 SRWKKFRTSK
+974 
-984 TINGEEKFVING
+984 
-996 AVLKGCF
+996 
-1003 GKLNTVLRFYYG
+1003 
-1015 EKSTNYS
+1015 
-1022 SHAMK
+1022 
-1027 LGDYDIYAYAAT
+1027 
-1039 KDSGGT
+1039 
-1045 RYLEEFH
+1045 
-1052 GIKQGKKNEY
+1052 
-1062 AIIRKYDKEKMDKN
+1062 
-1076 FIQRNISTLEL
+1076 
-1087 INDNM
+1087 
-1092 SNSIKGVSKVKD
+1092 
-1104 LNKIDSEDDEF
+1104 
-1115 YYIAY
+1115 
-1120 TFSKEPMA
+1120 
-1128 LNQQMLDKIKSSA
+1128 
-1141 EKVNICTTLSEAI
+1141 
-1154 SKLHDLEEPIY
+1154 
-1165 HRMINPGSIIVC
+1165 
-1177 DYGLKEGYVP
+1177 
-1187 YLIGFDFSKFD
+1187 
-1198 KQSEYATVIDVYN
+1198 
-1211 KEVERQNENNE
+1211 
-1222 DNFKYIC
+1222 
-1229 PNDLHVNSNSN
+1229 
-1240 FGQRDIYALGVLF
+1240 
-1253 IRILTGDL
+1253 
-1261 KPKKDEIDLLNE
+1261 
-1273 IEKQYSPELAD
+1273 
-1284 LLERMIS
+1284 
-1291 EAAMERPDANT
+1291 
-1302 VYSVF
+1302 
-1307 KEALEEY
+1307 
-1314 K
+1314 

>member
-37 EVVAAQEPSASLV
+37 EVVAAQESSASLV

-60 SVDETKTPPP
+60 SVDETKTTTP

-133 TMAEPQKK
+133 TMDEPQKK

-185 EDNKVVENIIEENT
+185 EDNKVV
-199 EIKPVEIEAEDNK
+199 
-212 VVENVVE
+212 
-219 ESTEIKPVE
+219 
-228 IEAEDNKVAENVVE
+228 ENVVE

-360 TVQEFNG
+360 TVQEFSG

-376 INADLNKICSKKVL
+376 INADLNTICSKKML

-750 SSVSSEKNDAIIVTP
+750 SSVSSKKNDAIIVTP

-841 IKDNFAYLKDHDL
+841 IKDNFAYIKDHDL

-1015 EKSTNYS
+1015 EKSTNYN

-1120 TFSKEPMA
+1120 TFSKEPMV

-1165 HRMINPGSIIVC
+1165 HRMINPSSIIVC

>member
-37 EVVAAQEPSASLV
+37 EVVATQEPSASLV

-185 EDNKVVENIIEENT
+185 EDNKVVEN
-199 EIKPVEIEAEDNK
+199 
-212 VVENVVE
+212 VVE

-294 LEKMLPKKDNSG
+294 LEKMLPKKDNLG

-360 TVQEFNG
+360 TVQEFSG

-376 INADLNKICSKKVL
+376 INADLNTICSKKVL

-403 DANIVSLKD
+403 DVNIVSLKD

-441 GNVLRNGLKSLDVVL
+441 GNVLRNGLKSLDVAL

-592 LSNAISQLHNLEE
+592 LSNAISQLHNLGE

-841 IKDNFAYLKDHDL
+841 IKDNFAYLKDHNMR
-854 TLYKKI
+854 LYNEI
-860 KDVESNC
+860 KTVESGC
-867 INDHSG
+867 IKNHFT
-873 TAKKLRDVLDYFLN
+873 TAEALRGPLDIFLN
-887 HLIKESNKEQQ
+887 TVIKESGLEGDCVKEYNSNSNNK
-898 CLAFNRE
+898 
-905 NANGK
+905 
-910 DKEAK
+910 AK
-915 NIESV
+915 NIEGVSPT
-920 NIFIKVNFIDE
+920 IKINFITVE
-931 YNLLVNKK
+931 KLLTK
-939 NKGYRSTK
+939 NTK
-947 ERQTIINDLHALRMM
+947 SKIIRDLNTVRRM
-962 ANLAS
+962 ANLGAHKES
-967 HQEDIVQ
+967 IANSE
-974 SRWKKFRTSK
+974 WKPFRVEK
-984 TINGEEKFVING
+984 NIDGEVKYIINGK
-996 AVLKGCF
+996 VLKDCF
-1003 GKLNTVLRFYYG
+1003 GYLNNVFRLYYG
-1015 EKSTNYS
+1015 EKNAGYNRDT
-1022 SHAMK
+1022 MK
-1027 LGDYDIYAYAAT
+1027 LDDYDIYDYAVNEG
-1039 KDSGGT
+1039 DGNT

-1240 FGQRDIYALGVLF
+1240 FGQRDIYALGMLF
-1253 IRILTGDL
+1253 IRILTGNL
-1261 KPKKDEIDLLNE
+1261 NPEKNEIKLLDEIE
-1273 IEKQYSPELAD
+1273 EQYSAKLAD

>member
-27 AKGIDVSEPE
+27 AKGIDVSESE

-161 VENNKAIENVVEE
+161 VENNKAIENVV
-174 NTEIKP
+174 
-180 VEIEA
+180 
-185 EDNKVVENIIEENT
+185 EENT

-360 TVQEFNG
+360 TVQEFSG

-376 INADLNKICSKKVL
+376 INADLNTICSKKVL

-547 QLNEVNTEDESYYV
+547 QLNEVNTEDESYYI

-788 MQDLSDNENT
+788 MQDLLDNENT

-1015 EKSTNYS
+1015 EKSTNYN

>member
-37 EVVAAQEPSASLV
+37 EVVAAQESSASLV

-60 SVDETKTPPP
+60 SVDETKTTTP

-133 TMAEPQKK
+133 TMDEPQKK

-174 NTEIKP
+174 S
-180 VEIEA
+180 
-185 EDNKVVENIIEENT
+185 T

-360 TVQEFNG
+360 TVQEFSG
-367 VIETFCKDV
+367 VIETFCKEV
-376 INADLNKICSKKVL
+376 INADLNTICSKKVL

-425 LDSKYTT
+425 LDSKYTK
-432 LVNDKNVIS
+432 LVNDMNVIS

-798 KESYIIPMDVERE
+798 KESYIIPMDVERK

-841 IKDNFAYLKDHDL
+841 IKDNFAYLKDYDL

-1015 EKSTNYS
+1015 EKSTNYN

-1120 TFSKEPMA
+1120 TFSKEPMV

-1165 HRMINPGSIIVC
+1165 HRMINPSSIIVC

>member
-37 EVVAAQEPSASLV
+37 EVVATQEPSASLV

-60 SVDETKTPPP
+60 SVDETKTTTP

-85 YKDVTEKIEASL
+85 YKGVTEKIEASL

-141 SIENKPIKI
+141 SVENKPIKI

-174 NTEIKP
+174 STEIKP

-185 EDNKVVENIIEENT
+185 EDNKVV
-199 EIKPVEIEAEDNK
+199 
-212 VVENVVE
+212 
-219 ESTEIKPVE
+219 
-228 IEAEDNKVAENVVE
+228 ENVVE

-333 YYLKELNPSLYT
+333 YYLKDLNPSLYT

-376 INADLNKICSKKVL
+376 INADLNTICRKKVL

-711 LIEENYNSKIADLL
+711 LIE
-725 EMMLSETAIDRP
+725 
-737 TAKQVYAVFMEAY
+737 
-750 SSVSSEKNDAIIVTP
+750 
-765 KELKENDDVLNGD
+765 
-778 ADLDFNYEEA
+778 
-788 MQDLSDNENT
+788 
-798 KESYIIPMDVERE
+798 
-811 EDDEIVEEEEVVSK
+811 
-825 KEKLDFS
+825 
-832 YHEPNTPIE
+832 
-841 IKDNFAYLKDHDL
+841 
-854 TLYKKI
+854 
-860 KDVESNC
+860 
-867 INDHSG
+867 
-873 TAKKLRDVLDYFLN
+873 
-887 HLIKESNKEQQ
+887 
-898 CLAFNRE
+898 
-905 NANGK
+905 
-910 DKEAK
+910 
-915 NIESV
+915 
-920 NIFIKVNFIDE
+920 
-931 YNLLVNKK
+931 
-939 NKGYRSTK
+939 
-947 ERQTIINDLHALRMM
+947 
-962 ANLAS
+962 
-967 HQEDIVQ
+967 
-974 SRWKKFRTSK
+974 
-984 TINGEEKFVING
+984 
-996 AVLKGCF
+996 
-1003 GKLNTVLRFYYG
+1003 
-1015 EKSTNYS
+1015 
-1022 SHAMK
+1022 
-1027 LGDYDIYAYAAT
+1027 
-1039 KDSGGT
+1039 
-1045 RYLEEFH
+1045 
-1052 GIKQGKKNEY
+1052 
-1062 AIIRKYDKEKMDKN
+1062 
-1076 FIQRNISTLEL
+1076 
-1087 INDNM
+1087 
-1092 SNSIKGVSKVKD
+1092 
-1104 LNKIDSEDDEF
+1104 
-1115 YYIAY
+1115 
-1120 TFSKEPMA
+1120 
-1128 LNQQMLDKIKSSA
+1128 
-1141 EKVNICTTLSEAI
+1141 
-1154 SKLHDLEEPIY
+1154 
-1165 HRMINPGSIIVC
+1165 
-1177 DYGLKEGYVP
+1177 
-1187 YLIGFDFSKFD
+1187 
-1198 KQSEYATVIDVYN
+1198 
-1211 KEVERQNENNE
+1211 
-1222 DNFKYIC
+1222 
-1229 PNDLHVNSNSN
+1229 
-1240 FGQRDIYALGVLF
+1240 
-1253 IRILTGDL
+1253 
-1261 KPKKDEIDLLNE
+1261 
-1273 IEKQYSPELAD
+1273 PELFMK
-1284 LLERMIS
+1284 R
-1291 EAAMERPDANT
+1291 
-1302 VYSVF
+1302 
-1307 KEALEEY
+1307 
-1314 K
+1314 

>member
-37 EVVAAQEPSASLV
+37 EVVATQEPSASLV

-60 SVDETKTPPP
+60 SVDETKTTTP

-85 YKDVTEKIEASL
+85 YKDMTEKIEASL

-141 SIENKPIKI
+141 SVENKPIKI

-174 NTEIKP
+174 S
-180 VEIEA
+180 
-185 EDNKVVENIIEENT
+185 T

-219 ESTEIKPVE
+219 ENTEVKPVV
-228 IEAEDNKVAENVVE
+228 IEAEDNKVVENVIE

-333 YYLKELNPSLYT
+333 YYLKDLNPSLYT

-376 INADLNKICSKKVL
+376 INADLNTICRKKVL

-403 DANIVSLKD
+403 DANNVSLKD

-778 ADLDFNYEEA
+778 VDLDFNYEEA

-841 IKDNFAYLKDHDL
+841 IKDNFAYLKDHNMR
-854 TLYKKI
+854 LYNEI
-860 KDVESNC
+860 KTVESGC
-867 INDHSG
+867 IKNHFT
-873 TAKKLRDVLDYFLN
+873 TAEALRGPLDIFLN
-887 HLIKESNKEQQ
+887 TVIKESGLEGGCVKEYNSNSNNK
-898 CLAFNRE
+898 
-905 NANGK
+905 
-910 DKEAK
+910 AK
-915 NIESV
+915 NIEGVSPA
-920 NIFIKVNFIDE
+920 IKINFITVE
-931 YNLLVNKK
+931 KLLTK
-939 NKGYRSTK
+939 NTK
-947 ERQTIINDLHALRMM
+947 SKIIRDLNTVRRM
-962 ANLAS
+962 ANLGAHKES
-967 HQEDIVQ
+967 IANSE
-974 SRWKKFRTSK
+974 WKSFRV
-984 TINGEEKFVING
+984 EKNIDSEVKYVING
-996 AVLKGCF
+996 KVLKDCF
-1003 GKLNTVLRFYYG
+1003 GYLNNVFRLYYG
-1015 EKSTNYS
+1015 EKNAGYNRDT
-1022 SHAMK
+1022 MK
-1027 LGDYDIYAYAAT
+1027 LDDYDIYDYAVNE
-1039 KDSGGT
+1039 DDGNT

-1240 FGQRDIYALGVLF
+1240 FGQRDIYALGMLF
-1253 IRILTGDL
+1253 IRILTGNL
-1261 KPKKDEIDLLNE
+1261 NPEKNEIKLLDEIE
-1273 IEKQYSPELAD
+1273 EQYSAKLAD

>member
-27 AKGIDVSEPE
+27 AKGIDVSESE

-60 SVDETKTPPP
+60 SVDETKTTIP

-174 NTEIKP
+174 STEIKP

-185 EDNKVVENIIEENT
+185 EDNKVV
-199 EIKPVEIEAEDNK
+199 
-212 VVENVVE
+212 
-219 ESTEIKPVE
+219 
-228 IEAEDNKVAENVVE
+228 ENVVE

-360 TVQEFNG
+360 TVQEFSG

-376 INADLNKICSKKVL
+376 INADLNTICSKKVL

-425 LDSKYTT
+425 LDSKYTK
-432 LVNDKNVIS
+432 LVNDMNVIS

-841 IKDNFAYLKDHDL
+841 IKDNFAYLKDYDL

-1015 EKSTNYS
+1015 EKSTNYN

-1120 TFSKEPMA
+1120 TFSKEPML

>member
-27 AKGIDVSEPE
+27 AKGIDVSESE

-185 EDNKVVENIIEENT
+185 EDNKVVEN
-199 EIKPVEIEAEDNK
+199 
-212 VVENVVE
+212 VVE

-294 LEKMLPKKDNSG
+294 LEKMLPKKDNLG

-360 TVQEFNG
+360 TVQEFSG

-376 INADLNKICSKKVL
+376 INADLNTICSKKAL
-390 GTSFNYERVISMN
+390 GTSFNYERVISMD

-412 IETLNHQLKNNVS
+412 IETLNHQLKNNVF

-466 KWLKDSTKIDAYD
+466 KWLKDSTKIDTYD